1 MGLARDDEQ
10 MYITYDGINHIAHT
24 QTGVS
29 QQ

>member
-1 MGLARDDEQ
+1 MGLARDDEK
-10 MYITYDGINHIAHT
+10 MYITYGGINHIAHT